1 MSAIIETLATL
12 VGGAATYAI
21 ANDQGKIGL
30 ATGNLVVAME
40 SDGLIEAKDAR
51 TYQSIMEILMESGVF
66 NLSRENFEFFVC
78 RSRPV
83 PDRL

>member
-12 VGGAATYAI
+12 VDDAARYSI
-21 ANDQGKIGL
+21 NNEQEKVGL
-30 ATGNLVVAME
+30 ATANLVVAME
-40 SDGLIEAKDAR
+40 SDGLIEARDAR
-51 TYQSIMEILMESGVF
+51 TYKAIMEVLLESGVL